1 MPSNGC
7 HPIKLSG
14 QQVVRLW
21 EMWHDESVRLYDI
34 GQELGVSVSWL
45 SKNRTRFGLP
55 KRPRQPPP
63 DKVIVDPTPEE
74 IAERCAE
81 MRQKRLAAYEQDGVG
96 KGTPY
101 FPRCYSWNGQAFGA
115 ATP

>member
-1 MPSNGC
+1 MPSHGC
-7 HPIKLSG
+7 HPIKLTG
-14 QQVVRLW
+14 QQKLRLW
-21 EMWHDESVRLYDI
+21 EMWHDESVRLYEI

-45 SKNRTRFGLP
+45 SRNRTRFGLP
-55 KRPRQPPP
+55 KRPRQPP

-74 IAERCAE
+74 IAEECAKI
-81 MRQKRLAAYEQDGVG
+81 RQQRLDAYEQDGVG

-101 FPRCYSWNGQAFGA
+101 MPRCYGWTGQAFRV